1 MVRKQRK
8 KKYPKHEKYDEI
20 EEEFYHDNWGE

>member
-8 KKYPKHEKYDEI
+8 KKKHEKYDEI
-20 EEEFYHDNWGE
+20 EEEFYRDNWGER

>member
-20 EEEFYHDNWGE
+20 EEEFYRDNWGE

>member
-8 KKYPKHEKYDEI
+8 KKKHEKYDEI
-20 EEEFYHDNWGE
+20 EEEFYYDEWGKR